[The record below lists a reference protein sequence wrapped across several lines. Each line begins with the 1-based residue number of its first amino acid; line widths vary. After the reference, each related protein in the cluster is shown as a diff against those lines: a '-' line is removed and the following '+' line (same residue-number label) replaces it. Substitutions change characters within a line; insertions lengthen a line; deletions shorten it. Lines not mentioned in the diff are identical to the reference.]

1 MLIQMSDNID
11 LNEFE
16 GIMVK
21 DGYLVVR
28 VKASESPRSSQSGKT
43 LLLYSVGKAKQMS
56 DGSYVNLNWYKYPSR

>member
-1 MLIQMSDNID
+1 MNDNID

-28 VKASESPRSSQSGKT
+28 VKADETPRMSNSGKT
-43 LLLYSVGKAKQMS
+43 FLLYSVGKAKQMT
-56 DGSYVNLNWYKYPSR
+56 DGSYVNLNWYKYPPR